1 MADKS
6 TTSNRKP
13 SRLQRR
19 APASIQI
26 NPVSNWNVAIPLLS
40 PVENTN
46 RMSSTKE
53 ESRRPSH
60 TVPEPEKKQMVY
72 KRWQHPADPFYYEP
86 APPFVCSGV
95 EDRS

>member
-6 TTSNRKP
+6 TTNSRKP

-26 NPVSNWNVAIPLLS
+26 SPVSWNVAIPLLS
-40 PVENTN
+40 PVEKTN
-46 RMSSTKE
+46 RSSSIKE
-53 ESRRPSH
+53 ESRRANH
-60 TVPEPEKKQMVY
+60 TVPESEKKPTVY
-72 KRWQHPADPFYYEP
+72 KKWQHPADPFYYEP